1 MSMDGILPVWKPA
14 DWTSHDVVAKTRRML
29 GIKRIG
35 HTGTLDPAV
44 TGVLP
49 LCIGKATRLVEYLQ
63 EQPKEYEARLIIGLA
78 TDTEDL
84 TGKVTERVD
93 RVELQEEEIRT
104 AIRSF
109 IGEIEQVPPMYSSV
123 KVDGKRLYELA
134 RQGEV
139 VERKPRRVTIHELE
153 ITGLTFGTHPEV
165 EFRVRCSKG
174 TYIRSLCRDIGQAL
188 GYPSVMAQLVRTE
201 TGGLRR
207 EHCLTLEQIAD
218 RVRDG
223 TLAEALI
230 PPDVAVEFL
239 PPVRLDAGQSR
250 LASLGQRVTLTRGV
264 DLSPGQLAR
273 VYGEDTFIGLFR
285 IRQDGRTLVP
295 EKVFVP

>member
-1 MSMDGILPVWKPA
+1 MSLDGILPVWKPA
-14 DWTSHDVVAKTRRML
+14 DWTSHDVVAKARRLL

-93 RVELQEEEIRT
+93 RVELREEEIRT

-109 IGEIEQVPPMYSSV
+109 IGEIEQVPPMYSAV
-123 KVDGKRLYELA
+123 KVAGKRLYELA

-153 ITGLTFGTHPEV
+153 ITGFTPVIHPEV
-165 EFRVRCSKG
+165 AFRVRCSKG

-188 GYPSVMAQLVRTE
+188 GYPAVMAQLVRTE

-207 EHCLTLEQIAD
+207 EHCLTMEQIAD

-239 PPVRLDAGQSR
+239 PAVRLDARQSR
-250 LASLGQRVTLTRGV
+250 LASLGQRVTIPQGKV
-264 DLSPGQLAR
+264 LSPGQLTR

-285 IRQDGRTLVP
+285 TRQDGRTLVP